1 VDLGRTDA
9 DFARLV
15 SVACHDLR
23 TPLATVLGF
32 VRTLPRV
39 IEADERASRYIELMD
54 GAAQQL
60 GELLDDLGLAAR
72 IESGRY
78 EPMLQEADTIDL
90 CRAAA
95 ERTTDGAVEVE
106 GRGGSVLV
114 EEQTAVRALAH
125 LARCALRH
133 GGLERVALTADG
145 PKVTLAPVEPDV
157 GPIILGENLRDLGA
171 AVAVRAI
178 AALGG
183 SAELE
188 EDRLVVRLPLAPVV
202 S

>member
-1 VDLGRTDA
+1 VDRGHTDA

-15 SVACHDLR
+15 SLACHDLR

-54 GAAQQL
+54 GAAVQL

-78 EPMLQEADTIDL
+78 EPVLQQADTLDL
-90 CRAAA
+90 ARAAA
-95 ERTTDGAVEVE
+95 ERTTDGAVEVD
-106 GRGGSVLV
+106 GRGAGVLV
-114 EEQTAVRALAH
+114 DEQTAVRALTH
-125 LARCALRH
+125 LTRCDLRH
-133 GGLERVALTADG
+133 GALERVALTADG
-145 PKVTLAPVEPDV
+145 PNLTLSPVEAEV

-178 AALGG
+178 GALGG
-183 SAELE
+183 STELD
-188 EDRLVVRLPLAPVV
+188 EDHLVVRLPLAPVV